1 MLQMWLGGLQGL
13 MHVDV
18 LLFVFLGM
26 AIGLVFGA
34 IPGLGGTT
42 AIALLIPLTYGME
55 PFTALALAGIR
66 PGVETISAIE

>member
-18 LLFVFLGM
+18 LLFVVLGM

-42 AIALLIPLTYGME
+42 AIALDVWLLPSFASNTVPLRSA
-55 PFTALALAGIR
+55 TA
-66 PGVETISAIE
+66 PMK